1 MNGITNE
8 ETKKL
13 NQWVVSLAITVVCC
27 ALFFLFFAGYFL
39 RTQEKLIE
47 MQVRS
52 EMLEARM
59 NTLENGL
66 MMLGQRVA
74 VPPPPMPVGVAPAP
88 APAVQAAPPAQPA
101 PAPVPPPAAAKRQ
114 SEAAPP
120 SGTMDGG
127 AALLLNT
134 ESITPTTAHP
144 AKSAPHHGKA
154 APKPKP
160 QPEADE

>member
-1 MNGITNE
+1 MNGITSE

-13 NQWVVSLAITVVCC
+13 SQWVMSIAITVVCC

-52 EMLEARM
+52 EMQEARM
-59 NTLENGL
+59 NMLENNV

-74 VPPPPMPVGVAPAP
+74 VPPPPMPAGVTPA
-88 APAVQAAPPAQPA
+88 ATQPV
-101 PAPVPPPAAAKRQ
+101 PVAPPPATVSPPPATKRQ
-114 SEAAPP
+114 SAAPSP
-120 SGTMDGG
+120 VETMGG

-134 ESITPTTAHP
+134 ESITPAL
-144 AKSAPHHGKA
+144 
-154 APKPKP
+154 PKPKHKP
-160 QPEADE
+160 QDGDAAVKHKTKPEAVE